1 MKRKILFVDD
11 DQVLRHLL
19 QRHFAAFAEFFT
31 VEMVGDGFAALKMLE
46 KSAFSLV
53 VLDLVMPRMDGLSL
67 LAHLLENYPDI
78 PVVSISAM
86 EADQL
91 GEHTSAG
98 GVIAHLAKPFE
109 KEQLSSLI
117 TTVLKKEAVGGTLHD
132 VSPAIFLQL
141 MEMDGK
147 TCTIRVL
154 DERSAQGGILYF
166 IDGQL
171 VDARIGALRGI
182 EAAYR
187 VFTWERVTI
196 FLRNSCAPRENVIAS
211 GLQPII
217 MKAAG
222 MRDEAEGALPGEEI
236 ITTLLEEIELEAG
249 DSGGEYTGPE
259 RRTPAG
265 AAAADDLSLA
275 GIRALFEQRLM
286 KGGCRLEELR
296 IDKVVGPT
304 LDLLARLGRLG
315 GLGVFHI
322 ACLQRGS
329 DSGRFLLPGAITAEV
344 HFAVEC
350 DRDRVIGALKGRGR
364 PWSTS
369 EVS

>member
-19 QRHFAAFAEFFT
+19 QRHFAGFAEAFT
-31 VEMVGDGFAALKMLE
+31 AVMVGDGFAAVKMLE

-53 VLDLVMPRMDGLSL
+53 VLDLVMPRMDGMSL
-67 LAHLLENYPDI
+67 LAHLREKYPDI

-86 EADQL
+86 EVDQL
-91 GEHTSAG
+91 GEYTSAG
-98 GVIAHLAKPFE
+98 GVVAHLAKPFQ

-117 TTVLKKEAVGGTLHD
+117 TTVLKKEATGGTLHD

-154 DERSAQGGILYF
+154 DERSTQGGVLYF

-171 VDARIGALRGI
+171 VDARIGELRGI

-187 VFTWERVTI
+187 VFTWDRVTI
-196 FLRNSCAPRENVIAS
+196 FLRNSCALRENVIGS
-211 GLQPII
+211 ELQPII

-222 MRDEAEGALPGEEI
+222 MRDEAEDALPGEEI
-236 ITTLLEEIELEAG
+236 ITTLLAEVEREAG
-249 DSGGEYTGPE
+249 DQGGEYTGPE
-259 RRTPAG
+259 RRTSAD
-265 AAAADDLSLA
+265 AVAADDLSLA
-275 GIRALFEQRLM
+275 EIRTRFEQRLM

-296 IDKVVGPT
+296 IDKGAGPT

-315 GLGVFHI
+315 GLGDFHI
-322 ACLQRGS
+322 ACLQRGGET
-329 DSGRFLLPGAITAEV
+329 GRFLLPGGITAEV
-344 HFAVEC
+344 RFAVEC
-350 DRDRVIGALKGRGR
+350 DRDRVIGTLRGRGR
-364 PWSTS
+364 P
-369 EVS
+369 

>member
-1 MKRKILFVDD
+1 MKQRILFVDD

-19 QRHFAAFAEFFT
+19 QRHFAGFAESFT
-31 VEMVGDGFAALKMLE
+31 VVMVGDGFAAVKMLE

-53 VLDLVMPRMDGLSL
+53 VLDLVMPRMDGMSL
-67 LAHLLENYPDI
+67 LTHLLENFPDI

-91 GEHTSAG
+91 GEYTSAG
-98 GVIAHLAKPFE
+98 NVVAHLTKPFE
-109 KEQLSSLI
+109 KAQLSSLI
-117 TTVLKKEAVGGTLHD
+117 STVLKKEATGGTLHD

-154 DERSAQGGILYF
+154 DERSTQGGILYF

-196 FLRNSCAPRENVIAS
+196 FLRNSCSPRENVIGS
-211 GLQPII
+211 ELQPII

-222 MRDEAEGALPGEEI
+222 MRDEAEDALPGEEAI
-236 ITTLLEEIELEAG
+236 SALLEEIELETG
-249 DSGGEYTGPE
+249 DQGGEYAVPE

-265 AAAADDLSLA
+265 TAAADDLSLA
-275 GIRALFEQRLM
+275 ELRTLFEQRLM

-296 IDKVVGPT
+296 IDKEAGPT

-315 GLGVFHI
+315 GLGDFDI
-322 ACLQRGS
+322 ACLQHSGE
-329 DSGRFLLPGAITAEV
+329 SGRFLLPEAITAEV
-344 HFAVEC
+344 RFAVEC
-350 DRDRVIGALKGRGR
+350 DRDRVIGALRGRGR
-364 PWSTS
+364 P
-369 EVS
+369 